1 MSVLRRLLKFVAPY
15 WKRYALAL
23 VFLLAISGLNLLQPM
38 VIGWVVDGVLAA
50 EKYDLLLYAGLAIFG
65 MAAVKGII
73 QYLQRFN
80 MAYAGQKVVFDIRNT
95 LYRHLQQLSY
105 SFYDQAQTGQLM
117 SRVTSDVNAVQR
129 FLSNG
134 IVQIVSTVVSFSA
147 TLILMLSLNWKLTLI
162 SMVTVPLLLWRVK
175 IYSTKVRPMFAQI
188 QEQVAVVNTR
198 IQENIAGQRV
208 VKAFARK
215 EYELEKFERDNME
228 LLQRSIRAER
238 LSAINWSLMRLLTET
253 SLALILWYGGRQVC
267 LLYTSRCV

>member
-1 MSVLRRLLKFVAPY
+1 
-15 WKRYALAL
+15 
-23 VFLLAISGLNLLQPM
+23 
-38 VIGWVVDGVLAA
+38 
-50 EKYDLLLYAGLAIFG
+50 

-95 LYRHLQQLSY
+95 LYRHLQQLLLQFLRS
-105 SFYDQAQTGQLM
+105 SPNRSSLM

-253 SLALILWYGGRQVC
+253 S
-267 LLYTSRCV
+267 